1 MGNKYTVYLA
11 KYPYQGYW
19 EGMQGFDK
27 FDKAVNFAKK
37 MMKLGYD
44 IIDIQCR
51 DIKESK
57 NEYM

>member
-1 MGNKYTVYLA
+1 MGNKYTVCLA

-27 FDKAVNFAKK
+27 FNKAIRFAKR
-37 MMKLGYD
+37 MMKRGYD

-51 DIKESK
+51 DIKEDK
-57 NEYM
+57 K